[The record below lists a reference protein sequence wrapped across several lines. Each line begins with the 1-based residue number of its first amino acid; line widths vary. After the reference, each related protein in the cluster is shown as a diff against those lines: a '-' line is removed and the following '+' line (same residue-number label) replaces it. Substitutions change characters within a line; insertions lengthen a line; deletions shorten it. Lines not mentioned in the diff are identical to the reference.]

1 MKIKRTTF
9 VAACL
14 ALCATQSIAP
24 AFAIS
29 HTSAQ
34 IGLASWYGKSH
45 QGRKTANGERFD
57 RFEMTAAHRSLPF
70 NTLVRVTALASGRE
84 VTVRITDRGP
94 HVRGRIIDLSE
105 QAAGE
110 LGIRDGGVARV
121 RIEPVELPG

>member
-1 MKIKRTTF
+1 MRENDNAVADANRIQVNIRDRT
-9 VAACL
+9 VRHPVCDARH
-14 ALCATQSIAP
+14 ALGQRLKHVS
-24 AFAIS
+24 
-29 HTSAQ
+29 SA
-34 IGLASWYGKSH
+34 
-45 QGRKTANGERFD
+45 ANGERFD

-70 NTLVRVTALASGRE
+70 NTVVRVTALASGRE

>member
-1 MKIKRTTF
+1 MKLKRTTL

-14 ALCATQSIAP
+14 ALCATQSVSPVYANPHMVQVGI
-24 AFAIS
+24 
-29 HTSAQ
+29 
-34 IGLASWYGKSH
+34 ASWYGKSH

-84 VTVRITDRGP
+84 ITVRITDRGP

-110 LGIRDGGVARV
+110 LGIRDGGVAKV
-121 RIEPVELPG
+121 RIEPVEVPG